1 MFDDL
6 IKDNHEFKKALQEA
20 FDEVN
25 ALPDQAKLKIQTAF
39 RMLNELW
46 FKPSV
51 EEVNHEVQKKVSKSY
66 KDADAEMDDAA
77 SALTAMSGIDVRK
90 DGACEALAKIIR
102 TKESK
107 DKAKAIELMIQYHI
121 AKSVKDMINE

>member
-6 IKDNHEFKKALQEA
+6 IKNNHELKKALQEA

-25 ALPDQAKLKIQTAF
+25 ALPDHSKMKIQTAF
-39 RMLNELW
+39 RMLNEYW

-66 KDADAEMDDAA
+66 KDAEMDDAA

-90 DGACEALAKIIR
+90 EGACEALAKIIR
-102 TKESK
+102 TKESR
-107 DKAKAIELMIQYHI
+107 DKAKAIELLIQYHI
-121 AKSVKDMINE
+121 AKSVKDMIDE